1 MARKKKTEFTYSKYQ
16 KDIFDFVK
24 NGQGNAVVEASAG
37 AGKSTT
43 LIKCLDFI
51 DEDKTI
57 LMSAFNTD
65 IVSVLKRKTKD
76 FTNVNCATL
85 HSIGRT
91 MLQRNYPKNELTLD
105 ELKYKSYL
113 NTNIKSLSSIDTYK
127 YLTDIKT
134 SVTMNITDIKPSV
147 KKN

>member
-57 LMSAFNTD
+57 
-65 IVSVLKRKTKD
+65 
-76 FTNVNCATL
+76 
-85 HSIGRT
+85 
-91 MLQRNYPKNELTLD
+91 
-105 ELKYKSYL
+105 
-113 NTNIKSLSSIDTYK
+113 
-127 YLTDIKT
+127 
-134 SVTMNITDIKPSV
+134 
-147 KKN
+147 